1 MHSKESNLKVER
13 LLEAYVFAKES
24 QFVKTVIHMSQNRI
38 QTEHILNTILLF
50 IIRYI
55 DSIYNIKMLTYHLKS
70 PLSYKSIV

>member
-1 MHSKESNLKVER
+1 MHSKESNLKVKR

-38 QTEHILNTILLF
+38 QTEYILNTILLF

-55 DSIYNIKMLTYHLKS
+55 DLIYNIKMST
-70 PLSYKSIV
+70 

>member
-38 QTEHILNTILLF
+38 QIEYILNTILLF

-55 DSIYNIKMLTYHLKS
+55 DSIYNTKILSEITSKVLK
-70 PLSYKSIV
+70 V